1 MFVVSAKPSQWSRRG
16 KVCHLNLIL
25 SSLGES
31 FSWNPTPTCV
41 NHHPC
46 AGKYLDLPWAYRIW
60 TPPPFSNQQKFQI
73 VYFSSC
79 TQRPVHISGSEMWN
93 SICKSHRCLVWS
105 VCVCVCVCAQSW
117 RCSRLDTLPSR
128 GSTADVGLVG
138 RVWLLQT
145 RYSGLH
151 GHRLPQHLNGSLII
165 FSFVTYENMC
175 FMYFFFYVLIDLI
188 FFIPEI
194 TWSVFL

>member
-1 MFVVSAKPSQWSRRG
+1 MFVVSAKPSQWSGRG

-60 TPPPFSNQQKFQI
+60 TPPPFSKQQKFQI

-105 VCVCVCVCAQSW
+105 VCVCVCAHRVGAVADWTRCPLEAPQQMSGSW
-117 RCSRLDTLPSR
+117 VGFDCYRPGTLA
-128 GSTADVGLVG
+128 STATAFHNISMAP
-138 RVWLLQT
+138 WL
-145 RYSGLH
+145 
-151 GHRLPQHLNGSLII
+151 
-165 FSFVTYENMC
+165 
-175 FMYFFFYVLIDLI
+175 FFLLSHMRICALCI
-188 FFIPEI
+188 FF
-194 TWSVFL
+194 LMY

>member
-60 TPPPFSNQQKFQI
+60 TPPPFSNRNFRSYIFLAAHKGLCTFQDLKCEI
-73 VYFSSC
+73 LYA
-79 TQRPVHISGSEMWN
+79 RAID
-93 SICKSHRCLVWS
+93 VWCGQS
-105 VCVCVCVCAQSW
+105 VCVCAPRVGAVADWTRCPLEAPQQMSGSW
-117 RCSRLDTLPSR
+117 VGFDCYRPGTLA
-128 GSTADVGLVG
+128 STATAFHNISMAP
-138 RVWLLQT
+138 WLFFLLSHM
-145 RYSGLH
+145 RICALC
-151 GHRLPQHLNGSLII
+151 II
-165 FSFVTYENMC
+165 FL
-175 FMYFFFYVLIDLI
+175 MY
-188 FFIPEI
+188 
-194 TWSVFL
+194 